1 MAAAVAGRGFFFFC
15 CCCFGQN
22 RCKPCSGAAEAEKYA
37 VTGWNR
43 YAWSST
49 PAFSPS
55 PSFADQRSSAIESR
69 RSGENEEMEKEG
81 KFAGSSG
88 YENMNG
94 GLAKES

>member
-1 MAAAVAGRGFFFFC
+1 MLVEDSASSAADAAVSGRI
-15 CCCFGQN
+15 
-22 RCKPCSGAAEAEKYA
+22 AASHVLAQQKQQKYA